1 MFHII
6 LSIFVGV
13 PAFLLYTISNQR
25 VTRNKTARQYNCDIP
40 LTYPHLDPIFG
51 TDLKFQEI
59 QQSLRHQRIAFSAS
73 LHKKYGETFEVI
85 NLGTSSLRSIDKEN
99 IQAVYS
105 TNHDDWGYEPSRLS
119 VMGPFCGRGFIT
131 TDGDTWQKARAL
143 LRPTFSKSNIS
154 DLSAYRV
161 AVEQFLRNIPD
172 DGYTTV
178 NLQPLLANLYLETSL
193 NFLIGILLDTSN
205 EDERKK
211 ATEFI
216 KAFNTSMIGMG
227 VSFLIGPLKFLIP
240 RSLTTVAHK
249 QVYDYIDVL
258 VDKALE
264 KAREEPAYKDNSNAP
279 LQKSLLE
286 GLAKQTD
293 DCMEIRQNIIQGMM
307 AAQGT
312 TYVLISNTLFL
323 LSRNPDIYERLRDEV
338 RYLDLEASFQLFDLL
353 LDYVFLQNILRES
366 LRIYPVFPIMNHIA
380 LRDTILPRGGGTNG
394 KSPIFAPKG
403 TTIYTN
409 QYALHR
415 DEKVFGNDVESF
427 NPDRWDSF
435 NCKPTSWEYMPFG
448 GGLRACVGQQKV
460 LGKAAYT
467 VAKIAQVYKGLESRD
482 YRDWEGEW
490 KLTAKNVNGYKVVC
504 IPE

>member
-6 LSIFVGV
+6 LYIFVGAS
-13 PAFLLYTISNQR
+13 AFLLYTIKVTSQR
-25 VTRNKTARQYNCDIP
+25 DTRTKTARQYNCDIP

-59 QQSLRHQRIAFSAS
+59 QQSLSHQSITFSAN

-85 NLGTSSLRSIDKEN
+85 NFGTSSLRSIDTEN

-105 TNHDDWGYEPSRLS
+105 KNHDDWGYEPSRLS

-154 DLSAYRV
+154 DLSAYKV
-161 AVEQFLRNIPD
+161 AVEH
-172 DGYTTV
+172 
-178 NLQPLLANLYLETSL
+178 
-193 NFLIGILLDTSN
+193 N
-205 EDERKK
+205 EDERNKV
-211 ATEFI
+211 TEFI
-216 KAFNTSMIGMG
+216 KAFSTSMIGMG
-227 VSFLIGPLKFLIP
+227 LSFLIGPFKFLIP
-240 RSLTTVAHK
+240 KSLTTVAHK
-249 QVYDYIDVL
+249 KVYDYIDVL

-264 KAREEPAYKDNSNAP
+264 KTREEPAYKENSNVP
-279 LQKSLLE
+279 TQKSLLE

-293 DCMEIRQNIIQGMM
+293 DRIEIRQNVIQRMM

-323 LSRNPDIYERLRDEV
+323 LSRNPDLYERLRDEV

-353 LDYVFLQNILRES
+353 RDHVFLQNILRES

-380 LRDTILPRGGGTNG
+380 LRDTILPKGGGTNG

-415 DEKVFGNDVESF
+415 DEKVFGNGVESF
-427 NPDRWDSF
+427 NPDRWDSV

-448 GGLRACVGQQKV
+448 GGPRACAGQK
-460 LGKAAYT
+460 KALVEASYT
-467 VAKIAQVYKGLESRD
+467 VAKIAQVYKGLESRNN
-482 YRDWEGEW
+482 RDWEGEW
-490 KLTAKNVNGYKVVC
+490 KLTAENVNGCKVNLC
-504 IPE
+504 KLYLRTNYLLKSPG